1 MFVKRLL
8 DITISLIALIFF
20 IAINVINLLISNNKP
35 REPGLF
41 LAREGWK
48 R

>member
-8 DITISLIALIFF
+8 DITISLIALI
-20 IAINVINLLISNNKP
+20 ISKNKP